1 MARIPGEGA
10 NETAP
15 GDHECI
21 LLHRRRGT
29 IVGQMLTRRSATT
42 LLGSAMVARAQ
53 GSDPNQRTGKPVAIV
68 VAGLVH
74 GHAAGMF
81 RRLQG
86 RDDVRVVGIV
96 EAKQDV
102 AQRYAR
108 QFGLEASLFE
118 THLQHA
124 LEARKPDAVMAF
136 SDTFDHKQIVE
147 LCAAN
152 RVPVMVE
159 KPLAVSNEHAQA
171 IAKAAHQSGIH
182 VLVNYETSWYP
193 SVHQLRAMVR
203 EQQIGQVT
211 KIVVRDGHQGPKEIG
226 VQPEFLDWLSDPVRN
241 GAGALFDFGCYGANL
256 ATWLFDGA
264 QPLAVSAIA
273 QTLKPHIYTK
283 VDDEATIVLSYPK
296 AQVIIQASW
305 NWPYSRK
312 DMDVYGARG
321 YILAPDRQTLQVRVG
336 DKPESRIIVAP
347 LRDEGRDEISSLV
360 AVLRGQTQVSGL
372 SSLANNMVVTKIL
385 TAARDSARTGHTVRL
400 AKP

>member
-1 MARIPGEGA
+1 MESSRS
-10 NETAP
+10 ETI
-15 GDHECI
+15 EE
-21 LLHRRRGT
+21 
-29 IVGQMLTRRSATT
+29 QMLTRRSATT
-42 LLGSAMVARAQ
+42 LLGSAMVAAAQ
-53 GSDPNQRTGKPVAIV
+53 NSDPNQRNEKPVAIV

-74 GHAAGMF
+74 GHTAGMF

-86 RDDVRVVGIV
+86 RNDVKVVGIV

-102 AQRYAR
+102 AKRYAQ

-118 THLQHA
+118 TDLQHA
-124 LEARKPDAVMAF
+124 LQARKPDAVMAF
-136 SDTFDHKQIVE
+136 SNTFDHKQIIE

-152 RVPVMVE
+152 RIPVMVE

-171 IAKAAHQSGIH
+171 IEETARKSGIH

-193 SVHQLRAMVR
+193 SMHQLRTMVQ
-203 EQQIGQVT
+203 EKQIGPIT
-211 KIVVRDGHQGPKEIG
+211 KIVVRDGHQGAKEIG
-226 VQPEFLDWLSDPVRN
+226 VQPEFLEWLSDPVRN

-273 QTLKPHIYTK
+273 QTLKPHIYPK

-305 NWPYSRK
+305 NWPYGRK
-312 DMDVYGARG
+312 DMDVYGAGG
-321 YILAPDRQTLQVRVG
+321 YILAPDRQTLQVRVA
-336 DKPESRIIVAP
+336 DKPESRITVEP
-347 LRDEGRDEISSLV
+347 LRDDRRDEISYLV
-360 AVLRGQTQVSGL
+360 SVLRGQTQVSGL

-385 TAARDSARTGHTVRL
+385 TAARESAKTGHTVRL
-400 AKP
+400 AKS

>member
-1 MARIPGEGA
+1 MAAG
-10 NETAP
+10 
-15 GDHECI
+15 
-21 LLHRRRGT
+21 
-29 IVGQMLTRRSATT
+29 
-42 LLGSAMVARAQ
+42 AQ
-53 GSDPNQRTGKPVAIV
+53 GSNPNQPNGKPVAIL

-102 AQRYAR
+102 AKRYAR

-118 THLQHA
+118 TDLQRA
-124 LEARKPDAVMAF
+124 LKARQPDAVMAF
-136 SDTFDHKQIVE
+136 SHTFDHKRIVE

-152 RVPVMVE
+152 HVPVMVE
-159 KPLAVSNEHAQA
+159 KPLAISNEHAQA
-171 IAKAAHQSGIH
+171 IYEAARKSGIH

-193 SVHQLRAMVR
+193 SVHQLRTMVQ
-203 EQQIGQVT
+203 EQQIGPIT

-273 QTLKPHIYTK
+273 QTLKPHIYPN

-312 DMDVYGARG
+312 DMDVYGHRG
-321 YILAPDRQTLQVRVG
+321 YILAPDRQTLQVRVA
-336 DKPESRIIVAP
+336 DKPEFRVPVEP
-347 LRDEGRDEISSLV
+347 LRDGRRDEISYLV
-360 AVLRGQTQVSGL
+360 ATLRGQTQVSDL
-372 SSLANNMVVTKIL
+372 SSLANNIAVTKIL
-385 TAARDSARTGHTVRL
+385 TAARASARTGRIVRL
-400 AKP
+400 ASP